1 MTTIMSITSLSILA
15 RSVTVKGP
23 EFPDLMSERKR
34 EGEKK
39 DVTVRR
45 EQTHLILTDQLYNQR
60 QYDHLLHNDYK

>member
-1 MTTIMSITSLSILA
+1 MSITSLSILA

-34 EGEKK
+34 EGGGGGEKK

-45 EQTHLILTDQLYNQR
+45 EKHI
-60 QYDHLLHNDYK
+60 